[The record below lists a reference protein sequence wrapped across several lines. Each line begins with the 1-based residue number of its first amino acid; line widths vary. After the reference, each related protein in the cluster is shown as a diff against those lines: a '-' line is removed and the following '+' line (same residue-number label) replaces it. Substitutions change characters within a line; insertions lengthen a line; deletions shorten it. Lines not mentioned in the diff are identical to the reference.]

1 LPIFNGISFNDFP
14 DFRRMKRHYFK
25 YLTPGANE
33 EKWGLYVTSAGYA
46 KSRPNDLYPAG
57 KHPPSHQ
64 LTWNKGRILNDYY
77 VVFIAKGRGT
87 YSSSLNKPV
96 EVNGGMCFFLY
107 PGVWHRYKP
116 EPKTGW
122 EEYWVGFN
130 GFYAQHLMTNV
141 FGDHNNCIYEPGPD
155 RNMLLLFQQLM
166 DIVRASLSGYPQQ
179 IAGLTIQLLGHINN
193 LGKHAAYKDDR
204 IGKLIAKAQFIM
216 QESFE
221 EPLNMEVLAREL
233 PMGYSS
239 FRKEFKRITDE
250 SPNQYLLNLRL
261 ERARYLLSTTALNIS
276 EIADQTGFRSVF
288 HFSKLFK
295 KKHGLS
301 PGIFREGH

>member
-1 LPIFNGISFNDFP
+1 
-14 DFRRMKRHYFK
+14 MKRHYFK
-25 YLTPGANE
+25 YLTPGTDE
-33 EKWGLYVTSAGYA
+33 EKWGLYVTSVGYA
-46 KSRPNDLYPAG
+46 RSRPHDFYPAG

-77 VVFIAKGRGT
+77 IVFIAKGRGT
-87 YSSSLNKPV
+87 YSSSSNKPV
-96 EVNGGMCFFLY
+96 EINGGMCFFLY
-107 PGVWHRYKP
+107 AGVWHRYKP

-130 GFYAQHLMTNV
+130 GFYAQHLMTNI
-141 FGDHNNCIYEPGPD
+141 FGELNTAIYEPGPD

-166 DIVRASLSGYPQQ
+166 DIVRASLPGYPQQ
-179 IAGLTIQLLGHINN
+179 IAGLTIQLLGHIYH

-216 QESFE
+216 QQSFE
-221 EPLNMEVLAREL
+221 EPINMEELAREL